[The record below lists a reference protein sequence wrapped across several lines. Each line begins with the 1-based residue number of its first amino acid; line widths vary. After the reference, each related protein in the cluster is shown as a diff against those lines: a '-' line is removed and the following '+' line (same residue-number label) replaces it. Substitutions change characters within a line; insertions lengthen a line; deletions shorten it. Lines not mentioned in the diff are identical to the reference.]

1 MSPATTG
8 VRRVWLVRV
17 WACDVSVRATSL
29 FWPVYRKVAFVYI
42 GNMKTRKLQD
52 AMQQWRHDFHQNPEL
67 GFDEHRTSARV
78 ASLLRSFGIETFTGI
93 GKTGVVGVLQQGN
106 GTASIGLRADMDALP
121 INEINDYAHR
131 STKKDVMHA
140 CGHDG
145 HTSMLLGAAQY
156 LAESGEFSGR
166 VVFIFQPNEEHGFG
180 AQAMLKDGLF
190 DQHPVD
196 AVYGMHNIPGMP
208 TGTFA
213 TRAGPV
219 TASESLFEIKITARG
234 GHAALPHMGVDAI
247 MVGSEIV
254 AALQTIVS
262 RKLNPG
268 LNGVV
273 SVTEFTSD
281 GGRNVLPGNAVLS
294 GDARALTPE
303 INETIE
309 ARMRQIVKGICMA
322 HDVEGEVS
330 YNTAFPATIND
341 ANCAS
346 RASQAARTLLGDNAV
361 DGECEPKLFSE
372 DFSHMVTALQGCYV
386 MMGNGTSGSHSRPL
400 HSADYDFNDELLTI
414 GSSYW
419 VNLVEQELP
428 KPL

>member
-1 MSPATTG
+1 
-8 VRRVWLVRV
+8 
-17 WACDVSVRATSL
+17 
-29 FWPVYRKVAFVYI
+29 
-42 GNMKTRKLQD
+42 MKTCNLQD
-52 AMQQWRHDFHQNPEL
+52 DMQEWRRDFHQHPEL

-78 ASLLRSFGIETFTGI
+78 ATLLQSFGIETHTGI
-93 GKTGVVGVLQQGN
+93 GQTGVVGVLQRGN
-106 GTASIGLRADMDALP
+106 GTASIALRADMDALP
-121 INEINDYAHR
+121 INEINNTAWC
-131 STKKDVMHA
+131 SVNKDVMHA

-145 HTSMLLGAAQY
+145 HTSMLLGAAKY
-156 LAESGEFSGR
+156 LAESGDFSGR

-208 TGTFA
+208 VGNFA

-219 TASESLFEIKITARG
+219 TASESLFEIKITASG

-247 MVGSEIV
+247 VVGAELV
-254 AALQTIVS
+254 GALQTIVS

-273 SVTEFTSD
+273 SVTEFSSD

-303 INETIE
+303 INQLIE
-309 ARMRQIVKGICMA
+309 SRMRQIVKGTCLA

-330 YNTAFPATIND
+330 YQTVFPATIND
-341 ANCAS
+341 AICAS
-346 RASQAARTLLGDNAV
+346 RASEAARTLLGVAAV
-361 DGECEPKLFSE
+361 DGACEPKLFSE
-372 DFSHMVTALQGCYV
+372 DFSHMATAQKGCYV
-386 MMGNGTSGSHSRPL
+386 MMGNGTSGCHSRPL
-400 HSADYDFNDELLTI
+400 HSADYDFNDELLSV

-419 VNLVEQELP
+419 VTLVEQELQEHN
-428 KPL
+428 